1 MHKKGGARVIM
12 SIAGTFSP
20 ARTFAAPRQA
30 SEVLPGRSLHPKV
43 LGRGSTVTL
52 QCTGGRR
59 IAVDRFRGSRI
70 SELESRVGVAARS
83 RSLYYFTLS
92 RTHLGSAAARSR
104 SEGGSEVG
112 NITVEV

>member
-1 MHKKGGARVIM
+1 M

-20 ARTFAAPRQA
+20 ARSFAAPRQA

-52 QCTGGRR
+52 QRTGGRR

-70 SELESRVGVAARS
+70 PELESRVGVAARS

-92 RTHLGSAAARSR
+92 KTHLGSAAARSR

-112 NITVEV
+112 DITVEV